1 VKTDKAKDILRRLR
15 AAGDAA
21 HRAGMARFG
30 INTERALGISVPVL
44 RKMSREFRRDHAL
57 AAELWASGVHEAR
70 ILATM
75 IDDPREVTAAQMDA
89 WVREAESW
97 DLCDRVTGNLFDK
110 TPFAHRKAMVWSR
123 RKKEF
128 VRRAGFSLMAALAVH
143 DKAAADAKFRQFFPA
158 IVAAATDDRNFVRKG
173 VNWALRQIGKR
184 NAALRKDAIAV
195 AREIARLDSRAARW
209 IAADA
214 LRELGRS

>member
-1 VKTDKAKDILRRLR
+1 VKPDKAKDVLRRLR
-15 AAGDAA
+15 AAGDPAA
-21 HRAGMARFG
+21 KAGMARFG

-57 AAELWASGVHEAR
+57 AAELWASGIHEAR
-70 ILATM
+70 ILASM
-75 IDDPREVTAAQMDA
+75 IDDPRDVTATQMDA
-89 WVREAESW
+89 WVREVESW
-97 DLCDRVTGNLFDK
+97 DLCDHLTGNLFDK

-184 NAALRKDAIAV
+184 NAPLRKDAIAV

-214 LRELGRS
+214 LRELGGR